1 LAPSGAGL
9 LKVKVFWR
17 QKARVVLRL
26 KISGMI
32 SGIKYLVCKTNFS
45 AYKCGNIGFLPN
57 GLWHVGIKVYVQL
70 IQTCFEGHQ
79 DEASCCW
86 VCHGRFHGILP
97 KEYSGTFYEVC
108 SMEII

>member
-32 SGIKYLVCKTNFS
+32 YRLIFFITFGNLLAFYRDGEYVISLPMYISMQYARSSFILVYGS
-45 AYKCGNIGFLPN
+45 
-57 GLWHVGIKVYVQL
+57 
-70 IQTCFEGHQ
+70 E
-79 DEASCCW
+79 
-86 VCHGRFHGILP
+86 
-97 KEYSGTFYEVC
+97 
-108 SMEII
+108 

>member
-32 SGIKYLVCKTNFS
+32 VRTSF
-45 AYKCGNIGFLPN
+45 CGYVFRFRKKKVKLNI
-57 GLWHVGIKVYVQL
+57 
-70 IQTCFEGHQ
+70 
-79 DEASCCW
+79 
-86 VCHGRFHGILP
+86 
-97 KEYSGTFYEVC
+97 
-108 SMEII
+108 

>member
-32 SGIKYLVCKTNFS
+32 V
-45 AYKCGNIGFLPN
+45 
-57 GLWHVGIKVYVQL
+57 
-70 IQTCFEGHQ
+70 IQKLCYG
-79 DEASCCW
+79 C
-86 VCHGRFHGILP
+86 
-97 KEYSGTFYEVC
+97 Y
-108 SMEII
+108 

>member
-32 SGIKYLVCKTNFS
+32 NVLHLF
-45 AYKCGNIGFLPN
+45 FLR
-57 GLWHVGIKVYVQL
+57 H
-70 IQTCFEGHQ
+70 
-79 DEASCCW
+79 
-86 VCHGRFHGILP
+86 
-97 KEYSGTFYEVC
+97 
-108 SMEII
+108 

>member
-32 SGIKYLVCKTNFS
+32 
-45 AYKCGNIGFLPN
+45 IGLFATISIAVFRAIVLSVVILNVVMLSVVMLNVVTLSVVMLHVVMLN
-57 GLWHVGIKVYVQL
+57 GVTLSVVMLHVVMLCVM
-70 IQTCFEGHQ
+70 
-79 DEASCCW
+79 A
-86 VCHGRFHGILP
+86 P
-97 KEYSGTFYEVC
+97 
-108 SMEII
+108 

>member
-32 SGIKYLVCKTNFS
+32 DAEKSFIAWTARVNVIKHFS
-45 AYKCGNIGFLPN
+45 LYCQSN
-57 GLWHVGIKVYVQL
+57 Q
-70 IQTCFEGHQ
+70 
-79 DEASCCW
+79 
-86 VCHGRFHGILP
+86 
-97 KEYSGTFYEVC
+97 
-108 SMEII
+108 

>member
-32 SGIKYLVCKTNFS
+32 QVMQVFTK
-45 AYKCGNIGFLPN
+45 FLPSQISLPSIPFHN
-57 GLWHVGIKVYVQL
+57 GTTL
-70 IQTCFEGHQ
+70 
-79 DEASCCW
+79 
-86 VCHGRFHGILP
+86 
-97 KEYSGTFYEVC
+97 
-108 SMEII
+108 

>member
-32 SGIKYLVCKTNFS
+32 VGGTNTI
-45 AYKCGNIGFLPN
+45 AL
-57 GLWHVGIKVYVQL
+57 L
-70 IQTCFEGHQ
+70 
-79 DEASCCW
+79 
-86 VCHGRFHGILP
+86 
-97 KEYSGTFYEVC
+97 
-108 SMEII
+108 

>member
-32 SGIKYLVCKTNFS
+32 SVLCAVQY
-45 AYKCGNIGFLPN
+45 CGRLQYDN
-57 GLWHVGIKVYVQL
+57 V
-70 IQTCFEGHQ
+70 
-79 DEASCCW
+79 
-86 VCHGRFHGILP
+86 
-97 KEYSGTFYEVC
+97 
-108 SMEII
+108 

>member
-32 SGIKYLVCKTNFS
+32 
-45 AYKCGNIGFLPN
+45 
-57 GLWHVGIKVYVQL
+57 HV
-70 IQTCFEGHQ
+70 
-79 DEASCCW
+79 
-86 VCHGRFHGILP
+86 ILTHV
-97 KEYSGTFYEVC
+97 S
-108 SMEII
+108 

>member
-32 SGIKYLVCKTNFS
+32 KYLEIGLKGVVG
-45 AYKCGNIGFLPN
+45 GNGI
-57 GLWHVGIKVYVQL
+57 HVAGGKP
-70 IQTCFEGHQ
+70 G
-79 DEASCCW
+79 
-86 VCHGRFHGILP
+86 
-97 KEYSGTFYEVC
+97 
-108 SMEII
+108 

>member
-32 SGIKYLVCKTNFS
+32 QSFLTLYVLDLGPGPTSTKKTVFIIPKLPFTYRQHGGQNFNLYLNVVR
-45 AYKCGNIGFLPN
+45 FLMPVLIRH
-57 GLWHVGIKVYVQL
+57 LWHLMQL
-70 IQTCFEGHQ
+70 F
-79 DEASCCW
+79 
-86 VCHGRFHGILP
+86 
-97 KEYSGTFYEVC
+97 FYA
-108 SMEII
+108 